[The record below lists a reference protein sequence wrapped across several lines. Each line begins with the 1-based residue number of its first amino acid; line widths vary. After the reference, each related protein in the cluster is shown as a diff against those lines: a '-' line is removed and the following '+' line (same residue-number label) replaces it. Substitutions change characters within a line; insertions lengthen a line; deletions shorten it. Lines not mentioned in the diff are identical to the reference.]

1 MNHSILTRL
10 TLLTV
15 CLAAAG
21 TTRAQSLEDVM
32 KATRSL
38 TSYQATMNL
47 PGGKSVISYT
57 KLKDGKPAK
66 MKSETDDGGWN
77 IVDLETKEM
86 FTKMPDQEAIFK
98 MSAPAD
104 QAVQE
109 PAGDVNAMSD
119 ANTKVTEGELEGTA
133 VWIVEQTLEDKSTSK
148 SWLDKKNG
156 LPLKVETKG
165 KVLTYTYDQINEV
178 PDSVFTLP
186 EGVPVQDMSSMLDPN
201 NLPQIQN

>member
-1 MNHSILTRL
+1 MNQTAIRIALV
-10 TLLTV
+10 TLLGATGV
-15 CLAAAG
+15 A
-21 TTRAQSLEDVM
+21 RAQTLEDVM
-32 KATRSL
+32 KATKSL
-38 TSYQATMNL
+38 SSYQATMLL

-57 KLKDGKPAK
+57 KLQDGKPVK

-77 IVDLETKEM
+77 IVDLASKEM
-86 FTKMPDQEAIFK
+86 FTKMPDQDAIFK
-98 MSAPAD
+98 MAAPAE

-109 PAGDVNAMSD
+109 PAGDVKAMDD
-119 ANTKVTEGELEGTA
+119 ANTKVSEGDLDGKA

-148 SWLDKKNG
+148 SWLDKTNG

-165 KVLTYTYDQINEV
+165 KVLTYTYDQINGV

-201 NLPQIQN
+201 NLPKIEN